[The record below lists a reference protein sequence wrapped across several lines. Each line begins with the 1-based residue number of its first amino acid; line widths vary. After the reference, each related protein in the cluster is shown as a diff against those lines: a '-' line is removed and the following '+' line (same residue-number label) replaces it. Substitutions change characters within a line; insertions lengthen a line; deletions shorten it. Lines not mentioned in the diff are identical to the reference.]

1 MASNDCPRQTRS
13 GKSFADNDVPESI
26 RKGKGGPRKKDHDV
40 NTRSHTSVHGD
51 LKIGK
56 FVHSFIV
63 LLSLRIKKKI

>member
-1 MASNDCPRQTRS
+1 MASNNCPRQTRS
-13 GKSFADNDVPESI
+13 GKSFADNDIPESS

-56 FVHSFIV
+56 SISRFIV
-63 LLSLRIKKKI
+63 SLSIQIS

>member
-1 MASNDCPRQTRS
+1 MASNDNPRQTRS

-56 FVHSFIV
+56 FANRF
-63 LLSLRIKKKI
+63 L